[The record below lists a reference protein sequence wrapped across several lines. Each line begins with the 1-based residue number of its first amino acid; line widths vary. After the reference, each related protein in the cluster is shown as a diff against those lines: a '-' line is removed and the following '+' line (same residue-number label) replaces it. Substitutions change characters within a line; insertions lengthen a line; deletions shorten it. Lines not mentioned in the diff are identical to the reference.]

1 MSISLLLFTSILS
14 SMAFLTTLF
23 RLSDKWTK
31 RMLGYEVYVDAVVG
45 ILIAVYF
52 GMSGSALAMLTG
64 IVTSLF
70 FGLVLYVA
78 KHLMGWSKYE
88 DGQWV
93 EYKGDLTI
101 GAIVRWFSS
110 LGNKMKMAAAEL
122 KQPNEVTA

>member
-14 SMAFLTTLF
+14 SMALLTTLF

-31 RMLGYEVYVDAVVG
+31 RMLGYEVYVDAIAG

-78 KHLMGWSKYE
+78 KHLLGWSKYE
-88 DGQWV
+88 NGQWV

-110 LGNKMKMAAAEL
+110 LGGKMKVAAAEL
-122 KQPNEVTA
+122 KQPKEVTA